1 MGDADLKQ
9 RREKLKTYYKTNG
22 SENMTDKELLEAVL
36 TMSLCKNDG
45 KEVADNLMSE
55 YGNIKN
61 MFFLSPNQLL
71 KTDKVDEN
79 TAVYLSLM
87 RHIKA
92 KSELDKN
99 ENIKTFTDTDRII
112 EFAKNMLFAQAE
124 ERVIL
129 VTLDEDKRLINADY
143 ISQGNANS
151 ASVMPSDVSRR
162 IIDEK
167 PRYAFVAH
175 NHLTDTYVASFS
187 DINFTVNLSNWLGQ
201 FGIVLIDH
209 IIVSKN
215 AAASMAEDEEYS
227 FIFN

>member
-1 MGDADLKQ
+1 MSDTDIKQ
-9 RREKLKTYYKTNG
+9 RREELKTYYKTNG

-45 KEVADNLMSE
+45 KEIADNLISE

-87 RHIKA
+87 RYIKA

-99 ENIKTFTDTDRII
+99 ENIKTFADTDRII
-112 EFAKNMLFAQAE
+112 EFAKNMLSVQPE

-129 VTLDEDKRLINADY
+129 VTLDDGKRLINADY

-175 NHLTDTYVASFS
+175 NHLTDTCAASFS

-201 FGIVLIDH
+201 FRIVLIDH

-215 AAASMAEDEEYS
+215 AAVSMAEDEEYS

>member
-36 TMSLCKNDG
+36 TISLCKNDG

-87 RHIKA
+87 RYIKA

-175 NHLTDTYVASFS
+175 NHLTDTCVASFL

-201 FGIVLIDH
+201 FGIALIDH

-215 AAASMAEDEEYS
+215 TAASMAEDEEYS

>member
-36 TMSLCKNDG
+36 TISLCKNDG

-175 NHLTDTYVASFS
+175 NHLTDTCVASFS
-187 DINFTVNLSNWLGQ
+187 DINFTVNLSKWLGQ
-201 FGIVLIDH
+201 FGIALIDH

-215 AAASMAEDEEYS
+215 TAASMAEDEEYS

>member
-175 NHLTDTYVASFS
+175 NHLTDTCVASFS
-187 DINFTVNLSNWLGQ
+187 DINFTVNFSNWLGQ
-201 FGIVLIDH
+201 FGIALIDH

-215 AAASMAEDEEYS
+215 TAASMAEDEEYS

>member
-36 TMSLCKNDG
+36 TISLCKNDG

-87 RHIKA
+87 RHIKT
-92 KSELDKN
+92 KSELD
-99 ENIKTFTDTDRII
+99 
-112 EFAKNMLFAQAE
+112 
-124 ERVIL
+124 
-129 VTLDEDKRLINADY
+129 
-143 ISQGNANS
+143 
-151 ASVMPSDVSRR
+151 
-162 IIDEK
+162 
-167 PRYAFVAH
+167 
-175 NHLTDTYVASFS
+175 
-187 DINFTVNLSNWLGQ
+187 
-201 FGIVLIDH
+201 FGD
-209 IIVSKN
+209 S
-215 AAASMAEDEEYS
+215 
-227 FIFN
+227 

>member
-87 RHIKA
+87 RHRKA

>member
-1 MGDADLKQ
+1 MADSDLKQ
-9 RREKLKTYYKTNG
+9 RREGLKKYYKTNG
-22 SENMTDKELLEAVL
+22 SENMADKELLEAVL
-36 TMSLCKNDG
+36 IMSLCKNDS
-45 KEVADNLMSE
+45 KEIADNLMSE

-61 MFFLSPNQLL
+61 IFFLSPNQLL

-99 ENIKTFTDTDRII
+99 KNIKTFTDTDRIV
-112 EFAKNMLFAQAE
+112 EFAKNMLSVQTA
-124 ERVIL
+124 ERVVL
-129 VTLDEDKRLINADY
+129 VTLDDKKRLINADY
-143 ISQGNANS
+143 ISHGNANS
-151 ASVMPSDVSRR
+151 ASVMPSDISRR

-175 NHLTDTYVASFS
+175 NHLTDTCVASFS

-201 FGIVLIDH
+201 FGIELIDH

-215 AAASMAEDEEYS
+215 TAVSMAEDEEYS

>member
-1 MGDADLKQ
+1 MGDTDIKQ
-9 RREKLKTYYKTNG
+9 RREELKTYYKTNG

-45 KEVADNLMSE
+45 KEIADNLISE

-79 TAVYLSLM
+79 AAVYLSLM
-87 RHIKA
+87 RYIKA

-112 EFAKNMLFAQAE
+112 EFAKNMLSVQPE

-129 VTLDEDKRLINADY
+129 VTLDDGKRLINADY

-175 NHLTDTYVASFS
+175 NHLTDTCAASFS

-215 AAASMAEDEEYS
+215 AAVSMAEDEEYS

>member
-1 MGDADLKQ
+1 MADIDLKQ
-9 RREKLKTYYKTNG
+9 RREELKKYYKTNG

-36 TMSLCKNDG
+36 TMSLCKNDS
-45 KEVADNLMSE
+45 KEIADNLMSE

-61 MFFLSPNQLL
+61 IFFLSPNQLL

-99 ENIKTFTDTDRII
+99 KNIKTFTDTDRIV
-112 EFAKNMLFAQAE
+112 EFAKNMLSVQTA
-124 ERVIL
+124 ERVVL
-129 VTLDEDKRLINADY
+129 VTLDDKKRLINAGY

-151 ASVMPSDVSRR
+151 ASVMPSDISRR

-175 NHLTDTYVASFS
+175 NHLTDTCVASFS

-201 FGIVLIDH
+201 FGIELIDH

-215 AAASMAEDEEYS
+215 TAVSMAEDEEYS

>member
-1 MGDADLKQ
+1 MSDADLKQ

-129 VTLDEDKRLINADY
+129 VTLDENKRLINADY

-175 NHLTDTYVASFS
+175 NHLTDTCTASFS

-201 FGIVLIDH
+201 FGIALIDH

-215 AAASMAEDEEYS
+215 TAVSMAEDEEYS

>member
-36 TMSLCKNDG
+36 TISLCKNDG

-87 RHIKA
+87 RYIKA

-162 IIDEK
+162 IIDEN

-175 NHLTDTYVASFS
+175 NHLTDTCVASFS

-215 AAASMAEDEEYS
+215 TAVSMAEDEEYS

>member
-1 MGDADLKQ
+1 MVDTDLKQ
-9 RREKLKTYYKTNG
+9 RREELKTYYKTNG

-45 KEVADNLMSE
+45 KEIADRLISE

-61 MFFLSPNQLL
+61 LFFLSPNQLL

-79 TAVYLSLM
+79 AAVYLSLM
-87 RHIKA
+87 RYIKA

-112 EFAKNMLFAQAE
+112 EFAKNMLSVQPE

-129 VTLDEDKRLINADY
+129 VTLDDGKRLINADY

-175 NHLTDTYVASFS
+175 NHLTDTCAASFS

-215 AAASMAEDEEYS
+215 AAVSMAEDEEYS